1 MSAAQTIW
9 ADVVV
14 AALAAAGVTDCVVSP
29 GSRSTPLVAALA
41 RARTLRTT
49 VIIDERAAGFYALG
63 LARAGGRPVALV
75 CTSGSAPGHYLPA
88 VIEAAMAEVPLV
100 VVSADRPAEL
110 LDAGAAQTI
119 AQTRLFVE
127 QVRAQ
132 LDLGPPTGEP
142 LALRAVRRR
151 VVQAVIAARG
161 PIPGPVHINVP
172 LRKPLEPAPPRTEA
186 ELALAAEARQLAALP
201 PPAAPPLLAPAPEAL
216 DELARAIA
224 SEPHGLI
231 VAGALPESFAE
242 ARAAL
247 WELARLSG
255 YPVLAE
261 SGSQLRLGP
270 RPDDVLVIDCAEL
283 TLPHALAE
291 APVRLVLALGA
302 EPVAAACHA
311 AAPALRRVER
321 WAVARRWQD
330 PSSTARVIL
339 ADPVLAI
346 AALARSLAARPLA
359 ARPPAFRERWRA
371 CQARAATAMADAI
384 AAAPD
389 SEVAA
394 LSAVLAACQAHPQ
407 PVRVCIGNSLP
418 VRVLD
423 YLAPSAEPA
432 HWLPVSTQRGASGID
447 GALAGAAGAAAAGA
461 PTVAII
467 GDVTFAHDVGSL
479 ALLAGVGAPLAVVVL
494 DNGGGRIFDHLPV
507 ARAEWPGAEYAR
519 LYTTAPQLDPVAI
532 ARGFGVR
539 AVAARSPAEVG
550 AALAGALR
558 EPGAT
563 LIHAPVASDGALTV
577 RAGALAALSPPLRMV
592 QGAT

>member
-1 MSAAQTIW
+1 MSAAQTLW
-9 ADVVV
+9 ADVVM

-41 RARTLRTT
+41 RAQNPRAT

-63 LARAGGRPVALV
+63 LARAQGRPVALV

-88 VIEAAMAEVPLV
+88 VIEASMAEVPLV
-100 VVSADRPAEL
+100 VVSADRPSEL
-110 LDAGAAQTI
+110 LDAGASQTI

-132 LDLGPPTGEP
+132 VDLGPPTGEP

-161 PIPGPVHINVP
+161 PIPGPVHLNVP
-172 LRKPLEPAPPRTEA
+172 LRKPLEPAPPRTEH
-186 ELALAAEARQLAALP
+186 ELALAAEARRLAALP
-201 PPAAPPLLAPAPEAL
+201 PPAVPPLLAPAPEAIA
-216 DELARAIA
+216 ELAEAIA
-224 SEPHGLI
+224 SEPHGLLVI
-231 VAGALPESFAE
+231 GSLPESFGE

-247 WELARLSG
+247 WELARLAG

-261 SGSQLRLGP
+261 SGSQLRWGP
-270 RPDDVLVIDCAEL
+270 RPDDVVAIDCAEL
-283 TLPHALAE
+283 VLPHALVE
-291 APVRLVLALGA
+291 APPRLLLSLGA
-302 EPVAAACHA
+302 EPVAAAWHA
-311 AAPALRRVER
+311 SAPLLRGAER
-321 WAVARRWQD
+321 WAIARRWQD

-339 ADPVLAI
+339 ADPALAV
-346 AALARSLAARPLA
+346 AALARTLAARQPA
-359 ARPPAFRERWRA
+359 ARPPAHRDRWRA
-371 CQARAATAMADAI
+371 WQERAAAAI
-384 AAAPD
+384 RATLEAAPE
-389 SEVAA
+389 SEVAVI
-394 LSAVLAACQAHPQ
+394 SAALAACQQHPQ

-418 VRVLD
+418 VRVID
-423 YLAPSAEPA
+423 YPPPAPTAV
-432 HWLPVSTQRGASGID
+432 HWLPISSQRGASGID

-461 PTVAII
+461 PTVAIV

-479 ALLAGVGAPLAVVVL
+479 ALLPGVRAPLVVIIL

-519 LYTTAPQLDPVAI
+519 LFTTAPRLDPVAI
-532 ARGFGVR
+532 ARGFGLR
-539 AVAARSPAEVG
+539 ALVARGPDEL
-550 AALAGALR
+550 AATLASALR
-558 EPGAT
+558 NPGPT

-577 RAGALAALSPPLRMV
+577 RAAALAALSPPLRMV